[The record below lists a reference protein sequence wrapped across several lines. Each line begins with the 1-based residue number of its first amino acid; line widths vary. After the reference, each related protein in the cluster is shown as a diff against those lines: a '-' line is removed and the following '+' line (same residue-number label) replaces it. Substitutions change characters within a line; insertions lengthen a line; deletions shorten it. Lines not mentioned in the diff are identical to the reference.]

1 VLAGV
6 ELAIGGGGHRLAS
19 LGFGPTSFL
28 LRGNGM
34 NAAEQVRSFELAQTV
49 ASALTLFRGHF
60 PAARANLTPW
70 RDDPLTR
77 AYAETESLDLSFH
90 FPGWSPRTQCRSVLV
105 QLRLDQPA
113 AGQGAGAQFAAN
125 QRSPDQAFTGQ
136 PSTGQSSPGQAAP
149 GPTAAGAGGSPGRPR
164 LLGVVVRGLTYES
177 ERWRLATLGDWR
189 PSGSHLPQ
197 PEVTEKLQG
206 FCRELFEL
214 FEGGASSAEDRQVA

>member
-1 VLAGV
+1 VEIGEVAGV
-6 ELAIGGGGHRLAS
+6 ELAIGGGIDRAGS

-34 NAAEQVRSFELAQTV
+34 NAAEQVRSVELAQGL

-77 AYAETESLDLSFH
+77 AYAEAESLDLSFH

-105 QLRLDQPA
+105 QLRLDGPT
-113 AGQGAGAQFAAN
+113 
-125 QRSPDQAFTGQ
+125 SP
-136 PSTGQSSPGQAAP
+136 SPRPAAP
-149 GPTAAGAGGSPGRPR
+149 GLGLVGARPR

-177 ERWRLATLGDWR
+177 ERWRLATVGDWS

-197 PEVTEKLQG
+197 TEVTAKLQA
-206 FCRELFEL
+206 FCRELFDL
-214 FEGGASSAEDRQVA
+214 FDGGANAAPGCQAA